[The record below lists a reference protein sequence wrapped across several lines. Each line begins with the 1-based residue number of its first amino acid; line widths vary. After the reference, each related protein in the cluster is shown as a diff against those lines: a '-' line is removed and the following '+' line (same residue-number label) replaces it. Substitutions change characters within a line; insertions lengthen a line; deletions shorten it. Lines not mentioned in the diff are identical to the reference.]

1 MSRFRIYH
9 WLSYILTGVLINL
22 PPIIG
27 HILSSVENIVVYG
40 NGFEFYFIEPLSC
53 WYKYWM
59 VGAVRGWTSVEIGL
73 FNDNS
78 RGFKRTY
85 Y

>member
-27 HILSSVENIVVYG
+27 HILGAKINCSQKIKTSGVWTEGKPEQLRPWSVRCKIQGDSEDGG
-40 NGFEFYFIEPLSC
+40 NCF
-53 WYKYWM
+53 WH
-59 VGAVRGWTSVEIGL
+59 
-73 FNDNS
+73 
-78 RGFKRTY
+78 
-85 Y
+85 